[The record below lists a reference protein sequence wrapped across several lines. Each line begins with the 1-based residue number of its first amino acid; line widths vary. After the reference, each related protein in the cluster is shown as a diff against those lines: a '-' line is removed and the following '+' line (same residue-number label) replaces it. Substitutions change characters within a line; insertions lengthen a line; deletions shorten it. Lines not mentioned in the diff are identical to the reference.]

1 MDKGRHPHV
10 VRTWTVERTRIP
22 MRTPQTPKLRFD
34 PRHEYTHAPQQKPH
48 VAAPPKKDET

>member
-48 VAAPPKKDET
+48 VAAPSKKDET